1 MMPDRL
7 GDNFTVHAK
16 CISVERIGG
25 PAPHHRSVCAYKAWV
40 GGGLGA
46 TLSELMIGLLDCLC

>member
-16 CISVERIGG
+16 CIRVEGIGG
-25 PAPHHRSVCAYKAWV
+25 PAPHHRSMRAYEARV
-40 GGGLGA
+40 GGGSGA
-46 TLSELMIGLLDCLC
+46 TLPELMIGLLDCLC